1 MDTSVAP
8 SAKTPENGI
17 TANAAPKISVK
28 GVTKVFSSK
37 RGEVTALKDLSLDIR
52 DGEFLVIVGA
62 SGCGK
67 STLLNLVA
75 GFDSATH
82 GEVLLD
88 GRPVTGITPEC
99 GMIFQQYALFPWK
112 TVQEN
117 VEFGLKMKRMPKS
130 EREERAAKFIELVGL
145 NGFERTYPHHLSGGM
160 KQRVSIARSLANDPQ
175 VMLLDEPFAALDAMT
190 RQVLQE
196 QLVRIYEK
204 HRKTII
210 FITHSI
216 DEALLLSSS
225 IVVMTARPGRIAQ
238 EITNDLPHP
247 RNADVQL
254 SERYLELKRHIW
266 SSVQAE
272 VLKSMEV
279 ETGQ

>member
-1 MDTSVAP
+1 MDPSVNASAEP
-8 SAKTPENGI
+8 SADGVVPGSE
-17 TANAAPKISVK
+17 PKISVR
-28 GVTKVFSSK
+28 GVTKTFSSK
-37 RGEVTALKDLSLDIR
+37 RGEVTALKDLSLDIQ

-67 STLLNLVA
+67 STLLNLLA
-75 GFDSATH
+75 GFDLATE
-82 GEVLLD
+82 GQVLLD

-117 VEFGLKMKRMPKS
+117 VEFGLKMKRMPKK
-130 EREERAAKFIELVGL
+130 ERKERAARFIDLVSL
-145 NGFERTYPHHLSGGM
+145 NGFEKTYPHHLSGGM
-160 KQRVSIARSLANDPQ
+160 KQRVSIARSLANNPQ

-216 DEALLLSSS
+216 DEALLLSSR

-254 SERYLELKRHIW
+254 SDRYLELKRHIW

-272 VLKSMEV
+272 VMKSMEV

>member
-1 MDTSVAP
+1 MDTLNR
-8 SAKTPENGI
+8 T
-17 TANAAPKISVK
+17 PKISLKDVNKIYKSKK
-28 GVTKVFSSK
+28 GDVQ
-37 RGEVTALKDLSLDIR
+37 ALKDLDLSVKE
-52 DGEFLVIVGA
+52 GEFLVIVGA

-67 STLLNLVA
+67 TTLLNLVA
-75 GFDSATH
+75 GFDSATS

-88 GRPVTGITPEC
+88 GGPVTGITPEC

-117 VEFGLKMKRMPKS
+117 VEFGLKMKRVPKQ
-130 EREERAAKFIELVGL
+130 ERQEQGEKYIELVGL
-145 NGFERTYPHHLSGGM
+145 TGFEKSYPHHLSGGM
-160 KQRVSIARSLANDPQ
+160 KQRVSIARSLANDPK

-196 QLVRIYEK
+196 QLVNIYEK
-204 HRKTII
+204 HRKTIL

-216 DEALLLSSS
+216 DEALLLSSR

-238 EITNDLPHP
+238 EIVNDLPHP

-254 SERYLELKRHIW
+254 SDRYMELKRAIW
-266 SSVQAE
+266 DNVQAE
-272 VLKSMEV
+272 VMKSMEV
-279 ETGQ
+279 EIG